1 MPSSPAYRRLLR
13 PLLPLALLLLV
24 GPLSLAPAGACEKH
38 LNGHQQGSDT
48 NQEGARR

>member
-1 MPSSPAYRRLLR
+1 MPAPLPSRRLLR
-13 PLLPLALLLLV
+13 HLLPLALLLLV

-38 LNGHQQGSDT
+38 LNGHQQSSDT